1 MTPESTSRRTAA
13 DGARRGGLSRAL
25 KWHLFIRS
33 LGLQASWNHERMQN
47 LGLLTTM
54 LPWVRT
60 HRRDLNQDRLFC
72 RRYYEFFNTNPY
84 LANFVIGGLVRLED
98 DRSTGADFPAGR
110 VTMFRDSLGRAF
122 ASLGDQ
128 LFWLGVR
135 PALVMAICLL
145 GLHGQMSA
153 ILGVVA
159 VFAVAQLFLRWSS
172 LDRGYDLGFDLVE
185 LLHHEHW
192 HRGIA
197 AAERTGMLLTGMTA
211 GTYLARVA
219 EPGRPVNDGLLWFG
233 VAVGLGLPM
242 VLRRRLPGE
251 MLILVGLAL
260 ALILVFAVLVLGG

>member
-1 MTPESTSRRTAA
+1 MKRESGS
-13 DGARRGGLSRAL
+13 GAVAPIEQTRGGLPFAL
-25 KWHLFIRS
+25 KLRLFIRS

-54 LPWVRT
+54 LPWLRT
-60 HRRDLNQDRLFC
+60 RRRDLNQDRLFC

-98 DRSTGADFPAGR
+98 DRTTGADFPPGH

-145 GLHGQMSA
+145 GLHGQMVA
-153 ILGVVA
+153 ILGVVV
-159 VFAVAQLFLRWSS
+159 VFAIAQLALRWRS
-172 LDRGYDLGFDLVE
+172 LDRGYQLGFGLVD
-185 LLHHEHW
+185 LLHHQHW

-197 AAERTGMLLTGMTA
+197 AAERTGMFLTGMTA

-219 EPGRPVNDGLLWFG
+219 EPGQPVSDGLLWFG
-233 VAVGLGLPM
+233 VAAGLGLPM

-251 MLILVGLAL
+251 VLILVGLGL
-260 ALILVFAVLVLGG
+260 ALLLVFAVLVLGG